1 MKEEV
6 LLSEGWEQCHG
17 GAAVVLAPNRGKK
30 RLATGLCLYPLY
42 YAVLP
47 ALLSFNVRAANSVP
61 LYNLLLP
68 FTVCLVSGVLV
79 CLVLRLFF
87 GSKASSGL
95 PAFCIINAFYAITY
109 LLIGFEFA
117 LRVFHVG
124 LAPHL
129 AQYALL
135 SLWLVLL
142 LTGLAALLKPSLVL
156 PLVPPLAAC
165 GRFLVLLQILVLLYH
180 EGSYQLLV
188 RPSIQASQAA
198 IMQQV
203 CGPTKVKPTITGKPD
218 IYYIILDEM
227 AGAAVLSRVF
237 GYDNAAFR
245 GELARRGFVLA
256 DASRSNFPL
265 TRLSLASSLNLSNL
279 EFLPDLAGVDTE
291 DYSCTNDLLQN
302 SVVSRILAQRGYS
315 YVHIGSE
322 MPPTDYSPFA
332 KLSSHPHLDEF
343 AIRFIESTSL
353 NLLPDLSGR
362 MADSRR
368 LTRLASLQA
377 LSQGGG
383 LEQESKEPK
392 FVFCHLLSPH
402 EPFIFNHDGTG
413 RESLMPLR
421 RDGLWDE
428 AARRAYVEQLRFMEA
443 RILLCIDDIL
453 KRSKEKPIIILQ
465 GDHGTYAEDE
475 LALEYPRQALYK
487 ERYDILN
494 AYLVPDRLKTSIY
507 QSISPVNSFRLI
519 LSQFGYDL
527 PLLPDRCFYSTY
539 GRPFKFR
546 EVTALVKGKP

>member
-6 LLSEGWEQCHG
+6 LLSEGREHFCK
-17 GAAVVLAPNRGKK
+17 GAAVEPEGGGGKK
-30 RLATGLCLYPLY
+30 WLATGLRLYPIY

-47 ALLSFNVRAANSVP
+47 VLLSFNVRAANSVP

-68 FTVCLVSGVLV
+68 FTVCLVSGLLV
-79 CLVLRLFF
+79 CLVARLFL
-87 GSKASSGL
+87 GTRASSGL

-117 LRVFHVG
+117 LRVFHMG

-129 AQYALL
+129 AQCALL
-135 SLWLVLL
+135 GIWLVLL
-142 LTGLAALLKPSLVL
+142 LTGFAALLKPSLVL

-180 EGSYQLLV
+180 EGSYQLLA
-188 RPSIQASQAA
+188 RPAIQVKQCA
-198 IMQQV
+198 IMQQA
-203 CGPTKVKPTITGKPD
+203 CGPSKIAPTSIGKPD

-237 GYDNAAFR
+237 GYDNTAFR
-245 GELARRGFVLA
+245 EALVRRGFVLA

-279 EFLPDLAGVDTE
+279 EFLPDLAGADTE
-291 DYSCTNDLLQN
+291 DYSLTNDLLQN
-302 SVVSRILAQRGYS
+302 SVVSRILTRHGYS

-332 KLSSHPHLDEF
+332 KVSSHPHLDEF

-353 NLLPDLSGR
+353 NLHPDLSR
-362 MADSRR
+362 WMADSRR
-368 LTRLASLQA
+368 QTRLASLQA
-377 LSQGGG
+377 LSEGGG
-383 LEQESKEPK
+383 LAADSKEPR

-402 EPFIFNHDGTG
+402 EPFILNHDGTS

-428 AARRAYVEQLRFMEA
+428 AARRAYVEQVRFMEA
-443 RILLCIDDIL
+443 RILLCIDEIL
-453 KRSKEKPIIILQ
+453 RRSKEKPIIILQ

-494 AYLVPDRLKTSIY
+494 AYLVPDRLKPSIHP
-507 QSISPVNSFRLI
+507 SISPVNSFRLI
-519 LSQFGYDL
+519 LSQFGYNL